1 MKINVL
7 IASFLLMLSL
17 ASPKANAQ
25 KTPEQSTSNLIKNC
39 QKIQK
44 DKQRLA
50 CFDMIARS
58 LRTDNGTTSDS
69 DKTSPEFDKK
79 HITDFGLSDLKK
91 QKYQNSPVK
100 PKDLTFK
107 LINTKRRHNQKYR
120 FYLENGQIWEQTDDA
135 RIFVPK
141 NGENTVTIKK
151 KSLGS
156 FMLRVN
162 NKGRSVRVKRLK

>member
-1 MKINVL
+1 MKLNVL
-7 IASFLLMLSL
+7 IASFFLLLSL

-25 KTPEQSTSNLIKNC
+25 KTPEQPTWNLVKNC

-50 CFDMIARS
+50 CYDTIAHS
-58 LRTDNGTTSDS
+58 LKTDDGTTSNT
-69 DKTSPEFDKK
+69 DKTSPEIDGK
-79 HITDFGLSDLKK
+79 HITDFGLTDLKK
-91 QKYQNSPVK
+91 QKEQNNPVK

-120 FYLENGQIWEQTDDA
+120 FYLENGQIWEQKDDS

-156 FMLRVN
+156 FMLRAN
-162 NKGRSVRVKRLK
+162 NKGRSVRVNRLK